1 MSIVTI
7 LVLIL
12 MFVAPTIS
20 VMALMLQSADKSP
33 TSRQHSRVT
42 NSVMLLFS
50 IGIHLLGARGLMGNY
65 LNLSGSGLLIT
76 IMITTVVTLLLGWG
90 LGLLVQ
96 DLRQTNT

>member
-1 MSIVTI
+1 
-7 LVLIL
+7 
-12 MFVAPTIS
+12 
-20 VMALMLQSADKSP
+20 
-33 TSRQHSRVT
+33 
-42 NSVMLLFS
+42 
-50 IGIHLLGARGLMGNY
+50 MGNY